1 VIDQGREVAQRM
13 LRGDESAFDEFFE
26 DNFPRLYRF
35 ALVRMHND
43 HDAAE
48 EVVQAT
54 ICAAITKLRTYRGEA
69 TLFTW
74 LCTFCRHEISAH
86 YARLRREPPRI
97 ELIEQHEDVAA
108 ALESLWAQTGAGPA
122 DLFHEHEVER
132 LVHVALDRLPRR
144 YADVLEWKYIESLP
158 VKEIAA
164 RLGLTPKAAESLLTR
179 AREAFRDGFSTLMP
193 GPWNRADAT

>member
-1 VIDQGREVAQRM
+1 M

-35 ALVRMHND
+35 ALVRMHHD
-43 HDAAE
+43 PDAAE

-54 ICAAITKLRTYRGEA
+54 ICAALAKLRTYRGEA
-69 TLFTW
+69 ALFTW

-86 YARLRREPPRI
+86 YARLRREPPLT
-97 ELIEQHEDVAA
+97 ELVEQQADVTA
-108 ALESLWAQTGAGPA
+108 ALESLSALSA
-122 DLFHEHEVER
+122 DPEQLLQQHEVVR

-144 YADVLEWKYIESLP
+144 YADALEWKYVDSLS
-158 VKEIAA
+158 VNEIAA

-179 AREAFRDGFSTLMP
+179 ARAAFRDGFSTLMQ
-193 GPWNRADAT
+193 GGWDRADAT

>member
-1 VIDQGREVAQRM
+1 M

-35 ALVRMHND
+35 ALARMNHD
-43 HDAAE
+43 HHAAE

-54 ICAAITKLRTYRGEA
+54 ICAAIAKLRTYRGEA
-69 TLFTW
+69 ALFTW

-86 YARLRREPPRI
+86 YARLKREPPLT
-97 ELIEQHEDVAA
+97 ELVEEQEDVMA
-108 ALESLWAQTGAGPA
+108 ALESLWVLSGASA
-122 DLFHEHEVER
+122 DDLVRQHEVER
-132 LVHVALDRLPRR
+132 LVRVALDRLPRH
-144 YADVLEWKYIESLP
+144 YADALAWKYVESLS

-179 AREAFRDGFSTLMP
+179 ARVAFRDGFTALMP
-193 GPWNRADAT
+193 DTWNRADAT